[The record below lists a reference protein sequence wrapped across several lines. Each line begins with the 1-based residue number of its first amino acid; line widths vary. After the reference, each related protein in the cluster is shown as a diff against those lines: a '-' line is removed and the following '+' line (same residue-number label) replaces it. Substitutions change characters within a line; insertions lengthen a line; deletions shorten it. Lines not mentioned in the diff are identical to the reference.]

1 MTLYGDLDHVK
12 KMIRPDDVASLGTD
26 VDDRLETIQ
35 AAASLALE
43 EKLGRTFG
51 LPVSDTSEVHWIGP
65 YDTLVLN
72 RPARSITSIQYG
84 GTLSG
89 DTMTGGQ
96 TVLAADLYNVVR
108 DPYTGFIYS
117 IRNAKSAVWSWYAD
131 PPYYQTNDKTPVV
144 VTADFADT
152 DNDADVPDDIT
163 YAANLLMLR
172 LFQLETASPAGF
184 TGPDGATVP
193 ARDPWKDPAVKAVV
207 DKYSIRCA
215 LAV

>member
-26 VDDRLETIQ
+26 VDDRLEAIQ

-51 LPVSDTSEVHWIGP
+51 SPVSDVAEVHWIGP

-84 GTLSG
+84 GTMSG

-131 PPYYQTNDKTPVV
+131 PPYYQTNGKTPVV

-152 DNDADVPDDIT
+152 DNDANVPDDIT